1 MFGLHRANSDI
12 LAISCRDSLS
22 QEISEQTRESRR
34 RCALTTE
41 QELPALGRLE
51 LRWSLDPLR
60 ALMVQIV
67 ERGSSLGAIATAT
80 SQRLWPASTLTIAV
94 VGPDWSAWTARV
106 LIKKNATTIGSRAS
120 KATTRRPRAVSRT
133 GLEVWVLLERT
144 AARCTGSAATAVT

>member
-1 MFGLHRANSDI
+1 MSTQHASDAEH
-12 LAISCRDSLS
+12 LA
-22 QEISEQTRESRR
+22 
-34 RCALTTE
+34 
-41 QELPALGRLE
+41 
-51 LRWSLDPLR
+51 
-60 ALMVQIV
+60 
-67 ERGSSLGAIATAT
+67 SLGYKSEFKREMT
-80 SQRLWPASTLTIAV
+80 LWQNFSLGFTYLSPV